1 MKKNY
6 SSYECPICGGSIL
19 ETDTIDH
26 WEDCDDYTY
35 TELVAGEC
43 EECGA
48 ELQWENVYRH
58 SFLGIKNIKKS

>member
-1 MKKNY
+1 MKEKY
-6 SSYECPICGGSIL
+6 RAYECPICGGSIL
-19 ETDTIDH
+19 ENDVLDY
-26 WEDCDDYTY
+26 WEDYDDHTF

-58 SFLGIKNIKKS
+58 SFLGIKNLKEN

>member
-6 SSYECPICGGSIL
+6 SAYECPICGGSIL
-19 ETDTIDH
+19 E
-26 WEDCDDYTY
+26 
-35 TELVAGEC
+35 LVAGEC
-43 EECGA
+43 QECGA